1 MLGKVFKHEMKSTS
15 RLFLPLMIGFI
26 AITLLC
32 KFAFESSYSAFLGN
46 SRLMETI
53 TVIFFVLYFIYIIAL
68 FVMTS
73 VFIVM
78 HFYKTMV
85 SDQGYLTNTLP
96 VKMGT
101 LINAKLLSAVLWEI
115 LAGLLFILSI
125 FIFFTGHLHL
135 TDLQQIF
142 RDIGTLYQ
150 EVSKYLNMPVFLIEV
165 TITCIAGL
173 ISGPLMLYAAIAL
186 GHLFKKH
193 RVLWAIISYFA
204 IYMVMQIISSIYFS
218 ICGYSSPV
226 ISNSEYAVQT
236 VKNYMLFTTIFSVA
250 CTAGFYAITDYVFT
264 KKLNLE

>member
-1 MLGKVFKHEMKSTS
+1 MKATS
-15 RLFLPLMIGFI
+15 RLFLPLIIGFI

-32 KFAFESSYSAFLGN
+32 KFAFETSYSAFLGN
-46 SRLMETI
+46 NWLMETI
-53 TVIFFVLYFIYIIAL
+53 TAIFFVLYFIYIIAL
-68 FVMTS
+68 FVMTA

-115 LAGLLFILSI
+115 IAGLLFIVSL
-125 FIFFTGHLHL
+125 FIFFTGHMNI
-135 TDLQQIF
+135 TDFRQIF
-142 RDIGTLYQ
+142 HEFGTLYR
-150 EVSKYLNMPVFLIEV
+150 EASNYLNMPVFILEV
-165 TITCIAGL
+165 VIVCIVGL
-173 ISGPLMLYAAIAL
+173 VSGPLMLYAAIAL

-193 RVLWAIISYFA
+193 RVLWAVISYFA
-204 IYMVMQIISSIYFS
+204 IYVVMQIIISVYFS
-218 ICGYSSPV
+218 ICGYTSPL
-226 ISNSEYAVQT
+226 IGYSEYAAQT
-236 VKNYMLFTTIFSVA
+236 FHNYMLFTIIFSVA